1 MSFKTQL
8 MVCCVAF
15 GLTTVLVDSS
25 ASDDGPFETVQDFQQ
40 FKKERRLMWCEMVPQ
55 LSDDEKWI
63 RDVPS
68 CSFGGYYPD
77 GPTTQ
82 L

>member
-15 GLTTVLVDSS
+15 GLTAVLVDSS
-25 ASDDGPFETVQDFQQ
+25 AGDESPFETVQDFLQ
-40 FKKERRLMWCEMVPQ
+40 FKKERRLMWCEMAPQ
-55 LSDDEKWI
+55 LTDNDKWI
-63 RDVPS
+63 RNVPS

-77 GPTTQ
+77 GPTAQ